1 MTATA
6 VAAFY
11 GCRYGLGDPT
21 MALYAVFAVLAFSLL
36 SQTSG
41 PPNVRSRTLLACLAF
56 GLVDV
61 TIATYAA
68 VNTWVA
74 VVAMFVFGF
83 LVSFAGVCGVR
94 VSEVSTGLQLLFI
107 LPSLPPF
114 DPESLGSRLTG
125 LTIGLVLL
133 IITDRVLLP
142 EPAPPSFA
150 DRLADGTEKARAL
163 AAGIVEACRPGG
175 SVDGAALDRL
185 VAEAKAASSRLRLAE
200 VPLVERPSAPTRRDR
215 GLTDAAGA
223 LRAVSY
229 RLMVL
234 RAEVD
239 EDPQGMP
246 VPVVAAIEATL
257 ADVQDALRDQ
267 GSPPSTDRLTHAL
280 ESEQAMWR
288 TVLAKQPDSAE
299 AEEVRSLSGA
309 TTLVA
314 ATQAADGTR
323 AMVLALRAGSGAS
336 VPAEDSGPKDPFWY
350 AHGSVFSHIWHRV
363 RRNLTVRSVE
373 LQNAL
378 RLAFGLALARFIAG
392 EFAVS
397 HGLWVLL
404 ATLTLTRTS
413 VRATRGALKPA
424 LIGTVLGVV
433 LAGALLFLAGSR
445 STPYVV
451 MMPIALFAAVL
462 AGPLTGPIGIQA
474 MFTLVV
480 ACLFSQVAP
489 PTLELAQARL
499 IDVLIGAGVGVAV
512 GVLAWP
518 RGGQAELRRSGARC
532 LSTAADCVD
541 TTADWII
548 ATCPPHAL
556 GARLDAVRQALAL
569 FESTYAQYRSEPT
582 DNRDTTDWLIVGVV
596 TARAAS
602 GAQAAARYAD
612 RRGALPWEDV
622 RADLET
628 AARRIAD
635 ELRSCAHRLTTPT
648 DAVSISSRATLR
660 EADRQAVRAGLAETA
675 REPGRESHPNATLR
689 AIEAWG
695 WLWWLA
701 DDLSRLEGE
710 TTPTVAPAAA

>member
-1 MTATA
+1 
-6 VAAFY
+6 
-11 GCRYGLGDPT
+11 

-36 SQTSG
+36 SQTTG
-41 PPNVRSRTLLACLAF
+41 PPATRTRTLLACLAF

-61 TIATYAA
+61 TIATFAA
-68 VNTWVA
+68 FDTTVA
-74 VVAMFVFGF
+74 TVAMFVFGF

-114 DPESLGSRLTG
+114 DPASLGDRLLG
-125 LTIGLVLL
+125 LTVGMVVLIL
-133 IITDRVLLP
+133 ADRLLLP
-142 EPAPPSFA
+142 EPGPPSFA
-150 DRLADGTEKARAL
+150 DRLAEATGKARAL
-163 AAGIVEACRPGG
+163 AAGIVEASRPGG
-175 SVDGAALDRL
+175 SVDKAALDRL
-185 VAEAKAASSRLRLAE
+185 VAEVKATSSGLRLAE
-200 VPLVERPSAPTRRDR
+200 VPLAERPSAPTRRDR

-239 EDPQGMP
+239 ADPQGLP
-246 VPVVAAIEATL
+246 IPVVAAIEATL
-257 ADVQDALRDQ
+257 GDVQNALRDA
-267 GSPPSTDRLTHAL
+267 GPRPSTDRLAHAL
-280 ESEQAMWR
+280 KAEQELWR
-288 TVLAKQPDSAE
+288 TVLAKAPDSPE
-299 AEEVRSLSGA
+299 ADEVRSLTGA

-323 AMVLALRAGSGAS
+323 ALVLALRAGSGAS
-336 VPAEDSGPKDPFWY
+336 VPAEDSGPEDPFWY
-350 AHGSVFSHIWHRV
+350 AHGSVFSHIWHRI
-363 RRNLTVRSVE
+363 RRNLTPRSVE

-378 RLAFGLALARFIAG
+378 RLAAGLALARFIAG

-424 LIGTVLGVV
+424 LIGTVVGVV
-433 LAGALLFLAGSR
+433 LAGLLLVLAGSN
-445 STPYVV
+445 SAPYIV

-462 AGPLTGPIGIQA
+462 AGPLVGPIGIQA
-474 MFTLVV
+474 AFTLVV

-499 IDVLIGAGVGVAV
+499 VDVLIGAGVGVAV

-518 RGGQAELRRSGARC
+518 RGGQAELRRAGSRC
-532 LSTAADCVD
+532 LSTAADCID
-541 TTADWII
+541 TTADWIT
-548 ATCPPHAL
+548 AACPPNAL

-569 FESTYAQYRSEPT
+569 YESTYAQYRSEPT
-582 DNRDTTDWLIVGVV
+582 DNDDTTDWLILGVV

-648 DAVSISSRATLR
+648 DAVSPSSRATLR

-675 REPGRESHPNATLR
+675 REPGREAHPNATLR
-689 AIEAWG
+689 AVEAWG

-710 TTPTVAPAAA
+710 TAPTVLPAAATS